1 MDMTRLLDFEQEWG
15 THTGWKE
22 EAIRRQLGLTPA
34 RYYQL
39 LEHAIDTTEAL
50 HTHPMLIHRLTR
62 IRDTRRTQRAQRR
75 SA

>member
-39 LEHAIDTTEAL
+39 IARAIDTAEAL
-50 HTHPMLIHRLTR
+50 HTHPMLIHRLHR